1 MWNVI
6 HRTHGGDAFLKKSLK
21 KQLTF
26 VLRDDILIK
35 LSHETAESKRTLK
48 IEQQEETRIKP
59 LYSFE

>member
-35 LSHETAESKRTLK
+35 LSHETAEKKKDL
-48 IEQQEETRIKP
+48 EN
-59 LYSFE
+59 

>member
-26 VLRDDILIK
+26 VLWDDIITK
-35 LSHETAESKRTLK
+35 LSHETAEKKKDL
-48 IEQQEETRIKP
+48 EN
-59 LYSFE
+59 